1 MGSEQLTFSFV
12 AMSQSGGDEDQLED
26 YSSKWIYQGGGFYDA
41 PCHGEILLE
50 RSTGR
55 YFEVRGKSGEAKVL
69 RKVTRFRHG
78 VFCPE
83 LDFPAVIA
91 SPSPENYVTVR
102 RRIPNG

>member
-1 MGSEQLTFSFV
+1 MRAEQLTFFFE
-12 AMSQSGGDEDQLED
+12 AMSRAAGDEDQLID
-26 YSSKWIYQGGGFYDA
+26 YSSRWIYQSGGFYDL
-41 PCHGEILLE
+41 PCHGEILIE

-55 YFEVRGKSGEAKVL
+55 FFEVRGKSGKAKVL
-69 RKVTRFRHG
+69 RKVMRFRHG

-91 SPSPENYVTVR
+91 FPSPENYVTVR